1 MGAAMLFADNK
12 GVWDVISEQ
21 APGVSAL
28 LIAFAM
34 ILFFLWKIV
43 IRYGDQLGVFLRGLM
58 AHLNETSNKV
68 DSLVK
73 SNECLPALAD
83 SVQEMAGKVK
93 AVADKLEDWPSDAP
107 ECKADGGCHASS
119 LEPHITGITDEIRK
133 LAAGLSDAEII
144 DVMARKR
151 AQMARKKTTMIGD
164 GNGE

>member
-1 MGAAMLFADNK
+1 MLFATDNK
-12 GVWDVISEQ
+12 GMWDVISEQ

-34 ILFFLWKIV
+34 ILFFIWKIV

-58 AHLNETSNKV
+58 THLNETSAKV

-73 SNECLPALAD
+73 SNACLPALAD
-83 SVQEMAGKVK
+83 SVQKMASKVE

-119 LEPHITGITDEIRK
+119 LETHITGITDEIRK
-133 LAAGLSDAEII
+133 LATGLSDAEII

-151 AQMARKKTTMIGD
+151 A
-164 GNGE
+164 